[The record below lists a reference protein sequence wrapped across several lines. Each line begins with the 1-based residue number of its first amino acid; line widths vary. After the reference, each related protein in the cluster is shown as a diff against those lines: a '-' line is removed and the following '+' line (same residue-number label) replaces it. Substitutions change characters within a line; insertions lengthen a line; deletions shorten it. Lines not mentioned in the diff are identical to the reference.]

1 MSRTVIAVLMTLVGS
16 WTTLPAAAAKRKK
29 DPRVV
34 QSVNRALDYLA
45 REQRR
50 QPR

>member
-1 MSRTVIAVLMTLVGS
+1 MLRTIIVMLLTLS
-16 WTTLPAAAAKRKK
+16 IYLPANVVTAAKRKK

-45 REQRR
+45 R
-50 QPR
+50 